1 MLQIATDGK
10 YTSSKL
16 TVGESILY
24 TTDAS
29 RNSKKRA
36 MNDYYTREITSTNCT
51 CTSVLSTF
59 TLISDNEDLTKRK
72 N

>member
-1 MLQIATDGK
+1 MLQIATLGK

-16 TVGESILY
+16 TVGDSILY

-36 MNDYYTREITSTNCT
+36 MNDYYTREITSSTNCT
-51 CTSVLSTF
+51 CTSVLSSF
-59 TLISDNEDLTKRK
+59 TMVSDNEDLTKR
-72 N
+72 